1 MLTLRH
7 SPSSPFVRKIRIAAS
22 VLGLDREIALEP
34 ADTVNAGDSIRSQN
48 PLGKIPALLL
58 EDGTVLFDSRVILEY
73 LDHRAGGGRIIPK
86 DAGARFA
93 ALRLQALADGI
104 MDASVL
110 LVYEG
115 RWRPP
120 ERHEPRWIDLQSGK
134 VARALA
140 ALDAAPPPAPSATPD
155 VGQIALACALGYRDF
170 RFPGSWR
177 KDHPRLAAWLDDFA
191 GRVPV
196 FAATAPPS

>member
-22 VLGLDREIALEP
+22 VLGIDRELALEP
-34 ADTVNAGDSIRSQN
+34 ADTMNAGDTIRSQN

-73 LDHRAGGGRIIPK
+73 FDHRAGGGRIIPK
-86 DAGARFA
+86 DASARFA

-120 ERHEPRWIDLQSGK
+120 ERHEPKWIDLQSGK

-140 ALDAAPPPAPSATPD
+140 ALEAAPPALDAPPN

-177 KDHPRLAAWLDDFA
+177 KDHPRLVAWLDDFA
-191 GRVPV
+191 RRVPA
-196 FAATAPPS
+196 FAATAPPG